1 MKKVFVA
8 GATGWAGSEISK
20 AILEN
25 SEMTLTGGLSRAH
38 NGNNLAEVLPL
49 KNDQT
54 VPLFDTIE
62 NAMEHVDFDILVE
75 FTKPQIAKHNI
86 ISALKKGKKV
96 IVGTSGLSDED
107 YEEIE
112 KIALENNTSV
122 LAAGNFAITMVL
134 LQKFAEMAAQYIPNY
149 EIIDYADEQKIDAPS
164 GTVAELAFR
173 LSKVQQPNIA
183 VPIKETIGNKATRG
197 ATIKGI
203 QVHSVRLPGHVI
215 SVETIFGLKGEKL
228 TLRHDS
234 TESAEPY
241 VKGVLLA
248 IQNIE
253 TFKGLKRGLDT
264 IMQF

>member
-1 MKKVFVA
+1 MKKVLVA

-49 KNDQT
+49 ENDQT

-112 KIALENNTSV
+112 KIALENNTSA

-149 EIIDYADEQKIDAPS
+149 EIIDYADESKIDAPS
-164 GTVAELAFR
+164 GTVAELAYR

-183 VPIKETIGNKATRG
+183 VPIEETIGNKATRG
-197 ATIKGI
+197 ATINGI
-203 QVHSVRLPGHVI
+203 QVHSVRLPGHII